1 MSLNSDYFHPK
12 LKKCNKCK
20 TYNINI
26 EHHASITGC
35 VIVSCVGC
43 FNSWLACS
51 ICEKPKCFSMSNLS
65 RVRKHFSDDLL
76 HPELSMVATTNQDC
90 EIESICDNVSVA
102 SILNHN
108 SNFSDHSDTENSPNS
123 DQMVNDNLAFQPVNK
138 SQKLL
143 SDQVLYKSNA
153 LCCQSM

>member
-1 MSLNSDYFHPK
+1 
-12 LKKCNKCK
+12 
-20 TYNINI
+20 
-26 EHHASITGC
+26 
-35 VIVSCVGC
+35 
-43 FNSWLACS
+43 
-51 ICEKPKCFSMSNLS
+51 MSNLS
-65 RVRKHFSDDLL
+65 RARKYFSDDLL
-76 HPELSMVATTNQDC
+76 HPEVSMVAATNQDC